1 MDRTYSSQRKLVS
14 FVPLLSWIK
23 AAVRCGFAI
32 APVLH
37 EIGIPVVE
45 SGSRGIV
52 ITREQSF
59 RLIEACVAR
68 SRGKHFP
75 FVFGEN
81 AAVESI
87 PEVQAYI
94 YSCNSLR
101 EALQYYN
108 WVGELMSNGADLS
121 IREENGFAHIRLN
134 VETTGDR
141 PSAAVFFTEILIT
154 SIVNLISQLLGNKE
168 IERLTFRH
176 AAPAYSDMYS
186 NFFGAPIHFDQ
197 ATDAVVIRAELLDRR
212 LDGALPELH
221 RQARARLLDRL
232 ALLTP
237 SISIVEQLS
246 DLFAR
251 CPDLL
256 RSGLDAAAARLDMHP
271 RTLQRRLQEENQ
283 TFLDVQSR
291 SQFEMTCAM
300 LRNTEFS
307 VEEISEQLGFSD
319 RRAFTRAFKRWTN
332 TSPSH
337 YRSVRTTNVYTAEA
351 S

>member
-1 MDRTYSSQRKLVS
+1 MYPSQRKLVS

-32 APVLH
+32 APILH

-45 SGSRGIV
+45 SGTRGIV

-59 RLIEACVAR
+59 ALIEACVAR
-68 SRGKHFP
+68 AQGKHFP

-94 YSCNSLR
+94 YSCSSLR
-101 EALQYYN
+101 EALDYYN

-121 IREENGFAHIRLN
+121 LREEGGFTYIQLS
-134 VETTGDR
+134 VESGIDR
-141 PSAAVFFTEILIT
+141 PRAAVFFTEILIT
-154 SIVNLISQLLGNKE
+154 SIVSLVSQLLGNKN
-168 IERLTFRH
+168 IERLAFRH
-176 AAPAYSDMYS
+176 APPAHAATYSS
-186 NFFGAPIHFDQ
+186 VFGVPIEFDQ
-197 ATDAVVIRAELLDRR
+197 MADAVVVRTEVLDRR

-232 ALLTP
+232 ALLSP
-237 SISIVEQLS
+237 AVSIVEELS

-251 CPDLL
+251 CPALL
-256 RSGLDAAAARLDMHP
+256 QSGLDTAAARLGMHP
-271 RTLQRRLQEENQ
+271 RTLQRRLHEASQ
-283 TFLDVQSR
+283 TFSDVQSR
-291 SQFEMTCAM
+291 AQFELTCAM
-300 LRNTEFS
+300 LRNTDCS
-307 VEEISEQLGFSD
+307 VEEISERLGFSD

-337 YRSVRTTNVYTAEA
+337 YRNVRAANRFAA
-351 S
+351 AA